1 MTKSEEAN
9 WQKHARSL
17 LAKTVATRR
26 SLATT
31 VGRVEHVYSDC
42 KSARERGMSYTD
54 IATALS
60 DSELT
65 LTAAGVEAAMR
76 RISFELAESMPRV
89 KKVRSRLQASPKVDV
104 TENWTP
110 TFSVSA
116 QMQRKP
122 TDTGEA
128 TVPHTDLLSL
138 AAEKTDAVIAPMPIV
153 ETFER
158 WVDYG
163 D

>member
-1 MTKSEEAN
+1 MTKSEEAE
-9 WQKHARSL
+9 WQKQARSM
-17 LAKTVATRR
+17 LAKPVATKR

-42 KSARERGMSYTD
+42 KSARERGMSFAD

-60 DSELT
+60 DSELP

-76 RISFELAESMPRV
+76 RISLERAESMPRV
-89 KKVRSRLQASPKVDV
+89 KKVRSRLQTSPKVDV
-104 TENWTP
+104 TGDRTP
-110 TFSVSA
+110 TSFGST

-122 TDTGEA
+122 TDTSGA
-128 TVPHTDLLSL
+128 TVPHADLLSL
-138 AAEKTDAVIAPMPIV
+138 AAEKADAAITPVPPV
-153 ETFER
+153 VTFER
-158 WVDYG
+158 WVDNG